1 MSPRRTLIFLVS
13 LGVVVAVGAV
23 ACARRETTTPHT
35 PEHGHGH
42 DGHTPAHHHRFDD
55 AARWAQQFEAPERD
69 AWQQPDRVLARM
81 SLQPEHRVAD
91 IGAGTGYFATRAARA
106 VTRGRVWAV
115 DIEPSM
121 VRYLNERARRENLDN
136 LFSILGSPS
145 DPLLPEA
152 VDVVLVVDTWHHI
165 DGRVAY
171 FANVRNSLRPG
182 GRVVIVDFK
191 RDSPEG
197 PPVAMRVP
205 PEEVR
210 RDMEEAGYAQEGE
223 VTDLPRQYV
232 MVFRARQSQAA

>member
-1 MSPRRTLIFLVS
+1 MFQRGTLIFLVS
-13 LGVVVAVGAV
+13 LGVVVVVGAV
-23 ACARRETTTPHT
+23 ACARRGTTAANT
-35 PEHGHGH
+35 PEHHHGHG
-42 DGHTPAHHHRFDD
+42 GHTPAHHHRFDD
-55 AARWAQQFEAPERD
+55 AARWAERFDAPDRD

-81 SLQPEHRVAD
+81 NLQPEHRVAD
-91 IGAGTGYFATRAARA
+91 IGAGTGYFATRAARV

-136 LFSILGSPS
+136 LFSILGSAS
-145 DPLLPEA
+145 DPLLPEP
-152 VDVVLVVDTWHHI
+152 VDVILVVDTWHHI

-171 FANVRNSLRPG
+171 FTNVRSSLRPG
-182 GRVVIVDFK
+182 GRVVIVDYK

-210 RDMEEAGYAQEGE
+210 RDMEEAGYTQEGD

-232 MVFRARQSQAA
+232 QVFRAR